1 LSEKRRNSF
10 IVQGSI
16 LALAGILTK
25 VIGFVYRIPMANLL
39 GNEGNGIY
47 SVAYGIYNIALTLST
62 MGLPLAVSKTVSA
75 RLAKNEYRNS
85 TRVLRNAFIL
95 ALILGAGAA
104 CALFFGAGALETF
117 YARPGLARP
126 LRVLAPVAFIFA
138 LLGVF
143 RGYSQGNGTMVPTAL
158 SQVVDQC
165 FNAVVSVAAAYMLMT
180 SFAADPEVAS
190 YGAMGGTIGT
200 LAGGL
205 ASLIYLLINFA
216 RRFPFVR
223 RRDRLDD
230 SGRVESNGYLTKVL
244 ILTILPVILS
254 QTIYQIGYTIDDFI
268 FGNFMK
274 SAGVESAVTASLQG
288 VFNTQYNQLV
298 NLPVAIS
305 TAMAISLMPSIV
317 ASHVRGERSE
327 VRRQITATLKINM
340 AFVLPCVVGLAVL
353 ADPIMTV
360 LFPAL
365 GEYHDTAA
373 ALLRWGSAA
382 AALYALSTLTTSM
395 LQGTNHMRIP
405 VYHSAISLAIHVA
418 LIVIL
423 LRAGLGVWALLIG
436 NVTFPLVISLLNCRS
451 VTRHLRYRW
460 DLFPT
465 FVTPLVCSLL
475 MGLFCHYCYVLTLA
489 LSHHH
494 IVALA
499 AAIVLSMLVYGLV
512 LLKSHC
518 FTKREL
524 LALPMGGRIFRLAV
538 KLHL

>member
-1 LSEKRRNSF
+1 M
-10 IVQGSI
+10 QGGI

-25 VIGFVYRIPMANLL
+25 IIGFVYRIPMANLL

-75 RLAKNEYRNS
+75 RLAKGEHRNS
-85 TRVLRNAFIL
+85 TRVLCSAFIL
-95 ALILGAGAA
+95 ALILGAAAA
-104 CALFFGAGALETF
+104 CALFFGAHALETF

-126 LRVLAPVAFIFA
+126 LRVLAPVTFIFA

-143 RGYSQGNGTMVPTAL
+143 RGYSQGNGTTVPTAL

-165 FNAVVSVAAAYMLMT
+165 FNAAVSVAMAYMLMT
-180 SFAADPEVAS
+180 SFASDPEVAS
-190 YGAMGGTIGT
+190 YGAMGGTVGT

-205 ASLIYLLINFA
+205 ASLIYLLINFI
-216 RRFPFVR
+216 RQLPSIRS
-223 RRDRLDD
+223 RDRLDE
-230 SGRVESNGYLTKVL
+230 SGNAETNRYVTKVL

-268 FGNFMK
+268 FGNFMA
-274 SAGVESAVTASLQG
+274 SSGTASSVTASLQG

-317 ASHVRGERSE
+317 AAHVRLEKAE
-327 VRRQITATLKINM
+327 VRRQITTTLKINM

-373 ALLRWGSAA
+373 ALLRWGSSAA
-382 AALYALSTLTTSM
+382 AFYALSTLTTAM
-395 LQGTNHMRIP
+395 LQGTNHMRVP
-405 VYHSAISLAIHVA
+405 VYHSAISLAIHVL
-418 LIVIL
+418 LIVML

-436 NVTFPLVISLLNCRS
+436 NVTFPLVVSLLNCRS
-451 VTRHLRYRW
+451 VTRNLKYRW

-465 FVTPLVCSLL
+465 VITPLICSLL
-475 MGLFCHYCYVLTLA
+475 MGLFCHWCYVLTLA

-494 IVALA
+494 IVALC
-499 AAIVLSMLVYGLV
+499 AAIILSVFVYTLV

-518 FTKREL
+518 FTKREI
-524 LALPMGGRIFRLAV
+524 LALPMGGRILRLAV